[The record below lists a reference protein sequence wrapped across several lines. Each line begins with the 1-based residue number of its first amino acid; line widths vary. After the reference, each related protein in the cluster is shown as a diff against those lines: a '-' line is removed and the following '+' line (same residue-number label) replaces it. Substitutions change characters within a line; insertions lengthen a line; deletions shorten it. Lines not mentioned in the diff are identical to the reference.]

1 MKKKTKIILWIC
13 VLVSMALISLVSISL
28 LSTNQQVKRMNEK
41 ILRFLMSLKDT
52 SWTNPEGRFLAA
64 KIVYIDPYS
73 KDRDIFFTVPTDKM
87 EQFEKGFRESMQN
100 AEQPYM
106 GRINMWKMYRLE
118 IITEKKT
125 YKVYIEWTGEKVYFE
140 NGMES
145 KDLRKVFYDV
155 GLKEPSAERDKKS
168 TKVSNNNPPT
178 HCQDRKWVPGKQHQR
193 PGPGCPC

>member
-13 VLVSMALISLVSISL
+13 VLVSVGLISLVSISL
-28 LSTNQQVKRMNEK
+28 FSTNQQVKRMNEK

-64 KIVYIDPYS
+64 RIVYIDPYS
-73 KDRDIFFTVPTDKM
+73 KDRGIFFTVPTDKM

-140 NGMES
+140 NGRES
-145 KDLRKVFYDV
+145 KDLRKVFFDV

-168 TKVSNNNPPT
+168 TKVCSRNSP
-178 HCQDRKWVPGKQHQR
+178 RIFVS
-193 PGPGCPC
+193 